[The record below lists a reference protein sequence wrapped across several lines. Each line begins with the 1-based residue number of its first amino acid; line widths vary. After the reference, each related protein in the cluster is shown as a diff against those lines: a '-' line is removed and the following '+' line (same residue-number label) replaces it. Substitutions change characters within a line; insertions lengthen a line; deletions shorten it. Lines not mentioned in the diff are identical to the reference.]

1 MTMKTCSRI
10 WRKSS
15 LRYWAWLP
23 TFSSAPPSRRRR
35 ASRAASICDSTSVP
49 MRTSDSR
56 RLASSFSKVSRG
68 KLSLP
73 EPAGDVSLGAA
84 VPRLVEQI
92 RRGCELDQLA
102 ISVVGV
108 HQHEGCEVRH
118 AGRLLHVVRDD
129 DYRVVARQLDH
140 QVLDLQSRNRVKG
153 GARLIHENHFRADGK
168 ASRDDQPLLLP
179 AG

>member
-102 ISVVGV
+102 VSVVGV
-108 HQHEGCEVRH
+108 HEHEGCEVRH
-118 AGRLLHVVRDD
+118 AGRLLHGVGDD
-129 DYRVVARQLDH
+129 DNRVLTCQLDH
-140 QVLDLQSRNRVKG
+140 EVFDLQGRHRVESR
-153 GARLIHENHFRADGK
+153 ARLVHKDDLWADAQ
-168 ASRDDQPLLLP
+168 ASRDDKPLLLP
-179 AG
+179 A